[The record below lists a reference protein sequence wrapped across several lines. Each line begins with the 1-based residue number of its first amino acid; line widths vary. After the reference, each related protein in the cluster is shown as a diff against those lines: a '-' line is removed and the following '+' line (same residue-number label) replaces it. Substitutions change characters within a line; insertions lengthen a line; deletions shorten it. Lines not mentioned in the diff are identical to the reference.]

1 MSVAG
6 ATAVSGMNAA
16 ALRLQVSA
24 SNIANAQSG
33 GPLPDAVNAAS
44 YPAAYNALRVEQTAN
59 ADGSTRANRATMSP
73 GVVAAFDPAAPYANA
88 QGLVAAPN
96 VDLWNELIQQLFAR
110 ISFAANAKMVRADA
124 QMTKSLVDILA

>member
-1 MSVAG
+1 MSVAS
-6 ATAVSGMNAA
+6 TIAVSGMNAA

-33 GPLPDAVNAAS
+33 GPLPDAVNAAN
-44 YPAAYNALRVEQTAN
+44 YPVAYNALLVEQTAN
-59 ADGSTRANRATMSP
+59 ADGSTRANMATMSS

-124 QMTKSLVDILA
+124 QMSKSLVDIVA